1 MPSLFARIDR
11 TIEFMF
17 PTTLPTMV
25 ALVLVGLVACQPTP
39 QATAPSSNTGQ
50 SEVAT
55 AQMPGEGVKVRP
67 STFAKPERR
76 FFAEVINI
84 GLETLGY
91 DVKEIQQLS
100 PSIAH
105 PAVGNGDLDFY
116 IPHLEKSHAQFFEKG
131 GGEQKLERV
140 GVLIPNLLEG
150 YSIDRKTA
158 EEYKITDLE
167 QLKDPELAK
176 LFDSD
181 GDGKANLAGCEVGQ
195 ACERII
201 DYHLQAYGLQNTVE
215 HDKGSASILFAD
227 VLARHQQGKHVLYY
241 TSIPSWFD
249 YQLQIGKDVVW
260 LSVPFTALPEAQK
273 NFTAQ
278 DTSAE
283 GKNLGFPVN
292 RMQVLANQTFIEANP
307 AAKCWIEQVQI
318 PVEDLV
324 AEFQRIAEGESSP
337 REIRRHAREW
347 IESNQQQVDNWLEE
361 AKNPANIC
369 S

>member
-1 MPSLFARIDR
+1 MLSLFARIDR
-11 TIEFMF
+11 TIKSTFL
-17 PTTLPTMV
+17 TTLPTAV
-25 ALVLVGLVACQPTP
+25 ATLLMGLVACQPTP

-50 SEVAT
+50 SEAAT

-67 STFAKPERR
+67 SIFGKPERR
-76 FFAEVINI
+76 FSAEIINI
-84 GLETLGY
+84 GLEQLGY
-91 DVKEIQQLS
+91 EVEKIKELG

-105 PAVGNGDLDFY
+105 PVVGNGDLDFY
-116 IPHLEKSHAQFFEKG
+116 IPHLDKSHAQFFEKG
-131 GGEQKLERV
+131 GGEEKLERV
-140 GVLIPNLLEG
+140 GVLIPNSLEG

-158 EEYKITDLE
+158 EQYQITDLG
-167 QLKDPELAK
+167 QLKDPEIAK

-201 DYHLQAYGLQNTVE
+201 DHHLQAYGLQNTVE
-215 HDKGSASILFAD
+215 HDKGSISILFAD
-227 VLARHQQGKHVLYY
+227 VLARYQQGKHVLYY
-241 TSIPSWFD
+241 TFIPSWLD
-249 YQLQIGKDVVW
+249 YQLNVGKDVVW
-260 LSVPFTALPEAQK
+260 LPVPFTDLPEGQQ
-273 NFTAQ
+273 NFTAE

-292 RMQVLANQTFIEANP
+292 RMQVVANKTFMEANP

-324 AEFQRIAEGESSP
+324 SEFQRIAEGESSP
-337 REIRRHAREW
+337 QDIRNHAQEW
-347 IESNQQQVDNWLEE
+347 VESNQQQVDSWLEE
-361 AKNPANIC
+361 AKNPTNLC

>member
-1 MPSLFARIDR
+1 
-11 TIEFMF
+11 
-17 PTTLPTMV
+17 MV
-25 ALVLVGLVACQPTP
+25 AVLLVGLVACQPTP
-39 QATAPSSNTGQ
+39 IATAPSPNTGE
-50 SEVAT
+50 SETAT
-55 AQMPGEGVKVRP
+55 AQMPGQGVKVRP

-76 FFAEVINI
+76 FFAEIINI
-84 GLETLGY
+84 GLEKLGY
-91 DVKEIQQLS
+91 EVEEIKQLS

-105 PAVGNGDLDFY
+105 PVVGNGDLEFY
-116 IPHLEKSHAQFFEKG
+116 IPHLEKSHAKFFEKG
-131 GGEQKLERV
+131 GGEEKLERV

-150 YSIDRKTA
+150 YSIDRQTA
-158 EEYKITDLE
+158 EQYKITDLG

-201 DYHLQAYGLQNTVE
+201 DYHLQAYELQKTVE

-249 YQLQIGKDVVW
+249 YQLKIGKDVVW
-260 LSVPFTALPEAQK
+260 LPVPFTALPEGQQ
-273 NFTAQ
+273 NFTDR
-278 DTSAE
+278 DTLAE

-292 RMQVLANQTFIEANP
+292 RMQVLANKTFMEANP
-307 AAKCWIEQVQI
+307 AAKCWIQQVQI

-324 AEFQRIAEGESSP
+324 TEFQRIAEGESSP
-337 REIRRHAREW
+337 EDIRRHAQEW
-347 IESNQQQVDNWLEE
+347 VESNQQQVDTWLEE
-361 AKNPANIC
+361 AKNPTTIC